1 MIDFII
7 LTTNIESLNYSFPSL
22 IPNQELKVEMTT
34 STRTLRLDNDPKKVL
49 IETIVVASS
58 SNEIATLNFEIKTIT
73 AIELNLDMSDAE
85 INNKCLPL
93 VITAVN
99 EKIKFITRCINAPN
113 IELPPAQIVV
123 KNLLYD

>member
-22 IPNQELKVEMTT
+22 IPTQELKVEMTT
-34 STRTLRLDNDPKKVL
+34 STRTLRLDNDPKKIL
-49 IETIVVASS
+49 IETTVTAFS
-58 SNEIATLNFEIKTIT
+58 SNEIATLNFEMKTIT
-73 AIELNLDMSDAE
+73 AIELNLNMSDAE
-85 INNKCLPL
+85 INNKCLPF

-99 EKIKFITRCINAPN
+99 EKIKFITKCVGAPN

-123 KNLLYD
+123 KNLLCD